1 MRSKDNPLQVEQH
14 LLDYFWVKERKNQF
28 NVSGS
33 NLPIGPMGQ
42 THPLDPW
49 GKERQFG
56 NVSLAGSND
65 PVRKEKTIK
74 G

>member
-1 MRSKDNPLQVEQH
+1 MVYSIIYPNSALPV
-14 LLDYFWVKERKNQF
+14 F
-28 NVSGS
+28 GS
-33 NLPIGPMGQ
+33 CDRHWEYIPACAKRFA
-42 THPLDPW
+42 PW